1 MDKQMSQS
9 TNQIVYVSNVTIEPV
24 TGAIRHAY
32 LPPDKT
38 QVTFGVHNE
47 IAEHY
52 GVDASEAEAHST
64 TLDYIVAATGG

>member
-1 MDKQMSQS
+1 MDKQMNQS

-32 LPPDKT
+32 IPPDKT
-38 QVTFGVHNE
+38 KVIFGVHNE

-52 GVDASEAEAHST
+52 GANVLSLIH
-64 TLDYIVAATGG
+64 I

>member
-1 MDKQMSQS
+1 MNQS

-32 LPPDKT
+32 IPPDKT
-38 QVTFGVHNE
+38 KVIFGVHNE

-52 GVDASEAEAHST
+52 GANISETEAHST

>member
-1 MDKQMSQS
+1 MNQS

-32 LPPDKT
+32 IPPDKT
-38 QVTFGVHNE
+38 KVIFGVHNE

-52 GVDASEAEAHST
+52 GTNVSETEAHST

>member
-1 MDKQMSQS
+1 MDKQMNQS

-32 LPPDKT
+32 IPPDKT
-38 QVTFGVHNE
+38 KVIFGVHNE

-52 GVDASEAEAHST
+52 GANISETEAHST